1 MRKIIFLFIVLCSFL
16 TAKSVTAPLLISNYK
31 TKKLNI
37 SDTIIT
43 NKGFTIYVGQKLI
56 VGKGTGLNGRYV
68 AIGFKTP
75 VNFTNLFLRETDIA
89 HNPEYKLDPSAR
101 EKDKVK
107 ESLVIGSIVTI
118 NKLIINGNNKKGHS
132 YVIYFKGDDTNSNNY
147 RSFIDEAIPMG
158 ELSFQ

>member
-1 MRKIIFLFIVLCSFL
+1 MINKSNSNFIKKPWEKHLHWPFYLFFYHQHS
-16 TAKSVTAPLLISNYK
+16 
-31 TKKLNI
+31 
-37 SDTIIT
+37 
-43 NKGFTIYVGQKLI
+43 
-56 VGKGTGLNGRYV
+56 
-68 AIGFKTP
+68 
-75 VNFTNLFLRETDIA
+75 DIA

-101 EKDKVK
+101 KKDKVK

-132 YVIYFKGDDTNSNNY
+132 YVIYFKGDDKYSNNY